1 MTEKELL
8 RNNELLWKK
17 VSSLQKDIIE
27 MLSTL
32 RSVPQ
37 FKAYDIN
44 ISEIAK
50 DMPEGLDEFQ
60 RYLWIDICYSKFIL
74 EKASSNINDIRNQLD
89 KIHPF

>member
-17 VSSLQKDIIE
+17 VSSLQRDMLE

-32 RSVPQ
+32 SAVPHLRT
-37 FKAYDIN
+37 DEIN

-50 DMPEGLDEFQ
+50 DMPDGLDEFQ
-60 RYLWIDICYSKFIL
+60 RYLWIDVCYSKFIL
-74 EKASSNINDIRNQLD
+74 AKAMPTIHSIRN
-89 KIHPF
+89 KIEKVTPF